1 MTRCDDRSL
10 SQGRLFFCL
19 FRGERFMFE
28 LQKIKP
34 EIEIEGFNA
43 IYYFEASRHYSH
55 PPEQHDYW
63 EMVYVD
69 TGRMNAFSN
78 NVGYLMEQGNV
89 IFHKPME
96 KHAHVSDT
104 CVPNN
109 TMVVG
114 FTSHSEAMRFF
125 EHKIFTLDKRARL
138 LLGMLFKEAPTVWPE
153 VSEATA
159 GADGFY
165 FNDRCFGHGQLML
178 CYFLEFLI
186 YLKRIGTG
194 EQIHPND
201 AARNVVMA
209 SISDPMLAY
218 MHDNL
223 YTNLTMDDLSK
234 HFLLGKT
241 QLYKVFYEKYGKSP
255 IKYYAELKIIE
266 AKKLLREENYSV
278 TQIADMLGYSS
289 VHTFS
294 RAFKNVEGFSPT
306 DYLQS
311 IR

>member
-1 MTRCDDRSL
+1 
-10 SQGRLFFCL
+10 
-19 FRGERFMFE
+19 MFE
-28 LQKIKP
+28 LQKINR

-43 IYYFEASRHYSH
+43 IYYFEASKHYSH
-55 PPEQHDYW
+55 PLEQHAYW

-69 TGRMNAFSN
+69 TGRINAFSN

-104 CVPNN
+104 RVPNN

-114 FTSHSEAMRFF
+114 FTSHSASMQFF
-125 EHKIFTLDKRARL
+125 ENKIFTLDKRARSL
-138 LLGMLFKEAPTVWPE
+138 LAMLFKEAPAVWPMLSDAEKEKDE
-153 VSEATA
+153 VYYR
-159 GADGFY
+159 DPL
-165 FNDRCFGHGQLML
+165 FGSGQLL
-178 CYFLEFLI
+178 QCYFTEFLI
-186 YLKRIGTG
+186 YLKRIGIG
-194 EQIHPND
+194 GQIRPND
-201 AARNVVMA
+201 AARSVVMA
-209 SISDPMLAY
+209 SMSDPMLAY
-218 MHDNL
+218 MNENL
-223 YTNLTMDDLSK
+223 YANLTMEDLSK